1 MAQVLHQ
8 AAQPKEQQDPPLC
21 HFQERGAPC
30 AVDLV
35 GKRLFFPLLRDG
47 KGPSLHM
54 EKSIPPRPRSPVH
67 RLRYGPCSC
76 EQSCRN
82 LLAGD
87 GPR

>member
-21 HFQERGAPC
+21 HFQQRAAPC
-30 AVDLV
+30 TVDLV

-54 EKSIPPRPRSPVH
+54 EKSIPPHPGVLF
-67 RLRYGPCSC
+67 RLCYGPCSC

-87 GPR
+87 RPR